1 MLAKKAIFAAS
12 LLIAAAPASY
22 ADGIAAQVLEVHNR
36 ERAEV
41 GVPAL
46 TWNESLAAEAQ
57 RWADHLA
64 ATGKFEH
71 AGDDENP
78 SSGENLAMGSSGYTA
93 QALAQLWAD
102 EKALFKYGAFPD
114 VSTDGNWF
122 NVGHYTQMVWKGT
135 SSLGCATASAGASIF
150 LVCRYDPPG
159 NYSGQKP
166 W

>member
-1 MLAKKAIFAAS
+1 MKAILAACS
-12 LLIAAAPASY
+12 LLAIAPGAYAEELAS
-22 ADGIAAQVLEVHNR
+22 AILSVHNR

-46 TWNESLAAEAQ
+46 TWNDSLAADAQ

-64 ATGKFEH
+64 ATGTFEH
-71 AGDDENP
+71 AGNDENP
-78 SSGENLAMGSSGYTA
+78 SSGENLAMGSSGYSA
-93 QALAQLWAD
+93 EALAQLWAD

-122 NVGHYTQMVWKGT
+122 NVGHYTQMIWKDT
-135 SSLGCATASAGASIF
+135 TAIGCALASANGSVI
-150 LVCRYDPPG
+150 LVCRYNPPG

>member
-1 MLAKKAIFAAS
+1 MRALLAAC

-22 ADGIAAQVLEVHNR
+22 ADNVAAQVLHVHNR
-36 ERAEV
+36 ERAEL

-46 TWNESLAAEAQ
+46 TWNDALAADAQ

-64 ATGKFEH
+64 STGKFEH
-71 AGDDENP
+71 AGNDENP
-78 SSGENLAMGSSGYTA
+78 TSGENLAMGSSRYTA
-93 QALAQLWAD
+93 EQLAQLWAD

-122 NVGHYTQMVWKGT
+122 NVGHYTQMIWKGT
-135 SSLGCATASAGASIF
+135 SALGCATAGANGSIF

-159 NYSGQKP
+159 NYSGQTP